1 MGKSAPV
8 LIIDYGMGNL
18 RSVMNAFE
26 SLGCPAQIAHH
37 PQELRT
43 SERIVLPGV
52 GAFGDGM
59 SNLRAGG
66 WLDVLEEEVRQ
77 KGKLFLGLCLGM
89 QLLATTGTEH
99 GIHSGLDWIPGVA
112 KRICTDDPMLRV
124 PQIGWNDVRIIKR
137 DGLYAGLGD
146 SQTFYFVH
154 SYILSPT
161 DPAVVSGMCV
171 HGEEFAA
178 SVEVDNIFATQ
189 FHPEK
194 SQKAGL
200 AVLRNFLDIGE

>member
-1 MGKSAPV
+1 MGKSAQV

-26 SLGCPAQIAHH
+26 SLGCPAKIAHH
-37 PQELRT
+37 PEELRAG
-43 SERIVLPGV
+43 ERIVLPGV

-59 SNLRAGG
+59 EHLRTSG

-99 GIHSGLDWIPGVA
+99 GIHSGFGWIPGIA
-112 KRICTDDPMLRV
+112 NRICTNDPMLRV
-124 PQIGWNDVRIIKR
+124 PQIGWNDVRFIKR

-154 SYILSPT
+154 SYILSPN
-161 DPAVVSGMCV
+161 DPAVVSGICV

-178 SVEVDNIFATQ
+178 SIEADNIFATQ

-200 AVLRNFLDIGE
+200 AVLQNFLDMRK

>member
-1 MGKSAPV
+1 
-8 LIIDYGMGNL
+8 
-18 RSVMNAFE
+18 
-26 SLGCPAQIAHH
+26 
-37 PQELRT
+37 
-43 SERIVLPGV
+43 
-52 GAFGDGM
+52 
-59 SNLRAGG
+59 
-66 WLDVLEEEVRQ
+66 
-77 KGKLFLGLCLGM
+77 M

-99 GIHSGLDWIPGVA
+99 GIHSGLGWIPGVA
-112 KRICTDDPMLRV
+112 EREFALDPMLRV

-154 SYILSPT
+154 SYILSPN

-171 HGEEFAA
+171 HGVKFAA
-178 SVEVDNIFATQ
+178 SVEADNIFATQ

-200 AVLRNFLDIGE
+200 AVLRNFLDIGK